1 MHHNHLLDVKEIEL
15 ELERFIRRRFAKAQL
30 NEASTHVS
38 AYDEDGHEIP
48 MPELAER
55 HKALGGGTLEPGVTH
70 YAQLW
75 VEGPP
80 RGSGAV
86 DGVFHL
92 FTVDWEFDA
101 EAAGR
106 KRGQEPFH
114 YRQKRLV
121 ITEGTHR
128 FVRGL
133 RAAREPLAA

>member
-1 MHHNHLLDVKEIEL
+1 MRQNQLLDVKAIED
-15 ELERFIRRRFAKAQL
+15 ELERFVRQRFAMAQL
-30 NEASTHVS
+30 NEASTHIS
-38 AYDEDGHEIP
+38 TFDEDGKEIP
-48 MPELAER
+48 FQEVTNR
-55 HKALGGGTLEPGVTH
+55 VTALGRTGLEVGETH

-75 VEGPP
+75 IEGPP
-80 RGSGAV
+80 RGSGKV

-106 KRGQEPFH
+106 KRGQEPFF